1 MTTRTLLTIETAA
14 DIARSCRDLRDG
26 CRYQREA
33 RIAELESA
41 SAEVRRKER
50 AAVKAAGVGKELVE
64 RIEAAAKK
72 RVRPRKRKGKK

>member
-1 MTTRTLLTIETAA
+1 MVANSVSCLRYSVC
-14 DIARSCRDLRDG
+14 RSVHDEDFIMNT
-26 CRYQREA
+26 REA

-41 SAEVRRKER
+41 SADVRRKER

-72 RVRPRKRKGKK
+72 RGKPKRKVKK